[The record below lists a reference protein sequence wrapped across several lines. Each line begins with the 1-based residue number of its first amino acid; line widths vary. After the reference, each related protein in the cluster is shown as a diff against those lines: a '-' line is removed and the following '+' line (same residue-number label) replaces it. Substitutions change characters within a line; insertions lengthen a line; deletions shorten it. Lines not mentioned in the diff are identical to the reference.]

1 MNWESEQQLYVDE
14 SEQLTSPHFDD
25 EATLVSARKV
35 VPLDEVGQKPFVKSK
50 LAQRV
55 SLAMVGVLGLLVAI
69 GLYSYIHPESDVSQS
84 ELSAKTASGSV
95 GGKAEGGVLET
106 VAQSDSDSNAPD
118 NKDTKD
124 RTLNKSAAHSSER
137 VRVKDKIVAT
147 PLPRVSPAQDEQSDM
162 DEMQALREI
171 RREVRRQERQT
182 IRERRRRESRDGIF
196 RVPDLFE
203 GRNRP

>member
-1 MNWESEQQLYVDE
+1 MDWESEQDLFVDE

-25 EATLVSARKV
+25 EATLVSARRV
-35 VPLDEVGQKPFVKSK
+35 VPLDEVAQKPFVKSK
-50 LAQRV
+50 LAQRL

-69 GLYSYIHPESDVSQS
+69 GLYSYIHPESDVTQS
-84 ELSAKTASGSV
+84 ELNAKIASESV
-95 GGKAEGGVLET
+95 GGKAEGGVLEP
-106 VAQSDSDSNAPD
+106 VAQSDSDSNTPD
-118 NKDTKD
+118 NKDRIVSK
-124 RTLNKSAAHSSER
+124 AATHSSEK

-147 PLPRVSPAQDEQSDM
+147 PLPRVSPADDEQSNV

-171 RREVRRQERQT
+171 RREVRRQDRQA
-182 IRERRRRESRDGIF
+182 IRERHRRQSRDGIF